1 MLKVKVNG
9 KQEFQVNPESSGA
22 LKGDIDGAPYEL
34 DLVRIKE
41 GSFHV
46 MRNGKSFRVEVLK
59 HDALTKTLTM
69 LVNGNRY
76 TLELRD
82 KYDELLSS
90 LGMNVGARVVKEM
103 KAPMPGMVL
112 DVLVKAGESI
122 TKDQALI
129 VLEAMKMENVLK
141 APADAVIKSVNISK
155 GNAVEKNQVL
165 ISFE

>member
-1 MLKVKVNG
+1 
-9 KQEFQVNPESSGA
+9 
-22 LKGDIDGAPYEL
+22 
-34 DLVRIKE
+34 
-41 GSFHV
+41 
-46 MRNGKSFRVEVLK
+46 
-59 HDALTKTLTM
+59 
-69 LVNGNRY
+69 
-76 TLELRD
+76 
-82 KYDELLSS
+82 
-90 LGMNVGARVVKEM
+90 M